1 MVLTHL
7 LYINLIISYEQ
18 YLHVSIFKLRGG
30 YGLNV
35 HVGSYLDQALSLTL
49 ESGDLNVHT
58 V

>member
-18 YLHVSIFKLRGG
+18 YLSIFKLRGGG